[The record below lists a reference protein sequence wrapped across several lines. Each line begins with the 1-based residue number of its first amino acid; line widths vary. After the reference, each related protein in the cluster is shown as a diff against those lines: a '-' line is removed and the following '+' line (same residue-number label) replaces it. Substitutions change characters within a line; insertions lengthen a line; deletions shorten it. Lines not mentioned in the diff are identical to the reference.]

1 MRLIAFLLIGGVL
14 SGCTFSRAI
23 VNAHVRDLDTTW
35 IELGRTTR
43 ADVIARLGLPPVSH
57 DGGGIGKNSLRWV
70 CGDTFTGTLEAG
82 YIVTPTFEKGRAHWA
97 HDLLILF
104 DDADVVSLVSRT
116 ASGDGNEVRVLE
128 WREVRK

>member
-1 MRLIAFLLIGGVL
+1 MRLAVLLPVCAL
-14 SGCTFSRAI
+14 FCGCTFSRAV
-23 VNAHVRDLDTTW
+23 VNAHVRDMDTSW
-35 IELGRTTR
+35 IVPGRTTR

-57 DGGGIGKNSLRWV
+57 EGGGIGKNSLRWV

-116 ASGDGNEVRVLE
+116 SSDDGNEVRVLE
-128 WREVRK
+128 WREMRK